1 MTRRRGKRKEG
12 RGEVLLLLRSRG
24 SIACVAGYDEDLP
37 CHSLP
42 SSLKLYI
49 PYFSLFHHS
58 TLLFNLF
65 PHNLRL
71 LQDHI
76 LLTSHVLT
84 PTLRM
89 LKRTTHIFKFKH
101 ASQYVNKCTPILSC
115 CTYQRRHLSSASAKL
130 YDEHIPT
137 NCLQKTVL
145 ALGSTVMGCIL
156 NYTYKNIKKRTRER
170 RRRGVNCYSILL

>member
-1 MTRRRGKRKEG
+1 MTRRRGKRGEG

-37 CHSLP
+37 LP
-42 SSLKLYI
+42 LSPSLKLYI

-58 TLLFNLF
+58 TLLLNLF

-71 LQDHI
+71 LQHP
-76 LLTSHVLT
+76 LTSHVLI

-115 CTYQRRHLSSASAKL
+115 STYQRRYLSSASAKL